1 MAFRKSSSSGGKGMN
16 SPVGTG
22 DKSGAVAG
30 ADGAPKSPGSSF
42 RKSSKSGSI
51 SSPVEYGS
59 KGMPSGIKV
68 KHNRPAVLD

>member
-1 MAFRKSSSSGGKGMN
+1 MAFRKSSRSSDGLK

-22 DKSGAVAG
+22 DKSGAIAG
-30 ADGAPKSPGSSF
+30 ADGAPSKPGTSF
-42 RKSSKSGSI
+42 RKSSKSGTI
-51 SSPVEYGS
+51 NSPVEYGT

>member
-16 SPVGTG
+16 SPVGSG

-30 ADGAPKSPGSSF
+30 AGKTPGHSF
-42 RKSSKSGSI
+42 RKSSGSGSV

-68 KHNRPAVLD
+68 THNRPAILD